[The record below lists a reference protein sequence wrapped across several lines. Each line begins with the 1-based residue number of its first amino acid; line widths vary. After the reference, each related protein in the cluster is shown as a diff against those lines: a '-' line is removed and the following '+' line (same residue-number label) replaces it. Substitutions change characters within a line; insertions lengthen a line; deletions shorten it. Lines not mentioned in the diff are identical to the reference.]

1 MALPHRVFGTG
12 HFNVRHLYHF
22 DDIPSSDTDMIAR
35 PHDRAGVRI
44 GALMR
49 AIQRDLQRDWSV
61 AAMAAVIGVSDAQ
74 LRRLCARVLG
84 ASPRQLLC
92 NLRLESAAVLLRDPA
107 MRVKEVQARVGIADA
122 SHFCRD
128 FRERFG
134 VSPSE
139 FRYQLANG
147 RTDSDDRRDESRS

>member
-1 MALPHRVFGTG
+1 MRS
-12 HFNVRHLYHF
+12 RQ
-22 DDIPSSDTDMIAR
+22 DK
-35 PHDRAGVRI
+35 AGVRI

-61 AAMAAVIGVSDAQ
+61 TEMAAVLGVSGAQ
-74 LRRLCARVLG
+74 LRRLSARVLG

-107 MRVKEVQARVGIADA
+107 MRIKEVQARVGIADA

-128 FRERFG
+128 FRERYG
-134 VSPSE
+134 VSPTE
-139 FRYQLANG
+139 FRYQLASA
-147 RTDSDDRRDESRS
+147 RTDSVDTRAQSRS